1 MTEEMEFFLFLI
13 ERYSSNCKR
22 STGDVLR
29 EWDEKKIT
37 KKIYDSYFQY
47 HQECLEN
54 AYEDID
60 HLVTT
65 GEHLNYSYTE

>member
-13 ERYSSNCKR
+13 ERYSSHCKR
-22 STGDVLR
+22 CTGDVLR

-37 KKIYDSYFQY
+37 KKIYGSYFQY
-47 HQECLEN
+47 HQERLEN

-60 HLVTT
+60 HLMTT